1 MEGKGHSKHTVKF
14 QSINHGPTA
23 AVISDYSDRLI
34 YYPKLIN

>member
-1 MEGKGHSKHTVKF
+1 MTFKTYCQISIN
-14 QSINHGPTA
+14 QSIA